1 MRITLIEIR
10 KLVNCLA
17 FQESIMVPI
26 RGVLKVVRDLM
37 VVSEGDNEIMDK
49 QYHGTLCA
57 F

>member
-26 RGVLKVVRDLM
+26 RGVLKVVRDPM
-37 VVSEGDNEIMDK
+37 VVSEGDNEVMNK